1 MVTDVFNAWSKRHS
15 LRSSSV
21 VVLIE
26 DDVLAMLV
34 YCSLDSQS
42 FHLVFLVVDMGEEV
56 SAMFHLAAYVNGPRQ
71 MFEQNVGQG

>member
-56 SAMFHLAAYVNGPRQ
+56 
-71 MFEQNVGQG
+71 

>member
-1 MVTDVFNAWSKRHS
+1 
-15 LRSSSV
+15 
-21 VVLIE
+21 
-26 DDVLAMLV
+26 MLV

-56 SAMFHLAAYVNGPRQ
+56 WAMFHLAAYVNGPRQ